1 MSKKR
6 SSVTTKIKS
15 LNGKSFHTYFHVQ
28 VLNLNVGDLIK
39 NKPSLCNVF
48 DIMREKTCKLPS

>member
-15 LNGKSFHTYFHVQ
+15 LNGKSIHTYYHVQ
-28 VLNLNVGDLIK
+28 ILNLNVGDLIK